1 MPSFSARDKRVKA
14 RVFCSAFGLVVV
26 ILKSQTILDGR
37 ILETAELRSAVVKV
51 LLVEDSKF
59 LRVSTE
65 RALKTAGYEVI
76 SSGDGEQA
84 LGLAREHAPA
94 LILLDIMLPKM
105 SGPDVLKALKEDLA
119 TAAIP
124 VMMLTGLSQKNAKQL
139 EKDGASGFFE
149 KSDSMLG
156 KGPDSL
162 VAAVNRMLKR

>member
-37 ILETAELRSAVVKV
+37 ILETVELRSAVVKV

-84 LGLAREHAPA
+84 LGLVDGKIS
-94 LILLDIMLPKM
+94 ILFR
-105 SGPDVLKALKEDLA
+105 
-119 TAAIP
+119 
-124 VMMLTGLSQKNAKQL
+124 LTGPQSAFGELPWRARTPH
-139 EKDGASGFFE
+139 EMAGFSRKWSTVYGTTSVHLNE
-149 KSDSMLG
+149 TRL
-156 KGPDSL
+156 
-162 VAAVNRMLKR
+162 AC